1 MAAGDSLVT
10 AELSAGGEFVLVE
23 SGSGEL
29 VSCGFFLGWLLRMRD
44 WIGAP

>member
-1 MAAGDSLVT
+1 LPNYPPEEVFALLA
-10 AELSAGGEFVLVE
+10 

-29 VSCGFFLGWLLRMRD
+29 VSCGFFLGRLLRMRD